1 MGYCVNNY
9 NLTQLTS
16 NSWLHSMAIADSA
29 WYLVVIITLW
39 WWVVLFTLVNKQLE
53 GTIEI
58 YGGNEGVLVRGQAQN
73 FVG

>member
-1 MGYCVNNY
+1 
-9 NLTQLTS
+9 
-16 NSWLHSMAIADSA
+16 MAIADSA
-29 WYLVVIITLW
+29 WYLVVVITLW